1 MEARVVTKLR
11 ASHRKVSFS
20 EIEPKRE
27 SIRGAYSKIRIA
39 NKLGFIGGIA
49 MVSAALYP
57 FVDNEMIRQTLMY
70 AGIGGVVLEYV
81 SAGIGYLGE
90 RKVLDQLK
98 FKV

>member
-1 MEARVVTKLR
+1 MEARVVAKVG
-11 ASHRKVSFS
+11 ASRRKVGFGRL
-20 EIEPKRE
+20 EPKE
-27 SIRGAYSKIRIA
+27 ENIRGAYSKIRIA

-90 RKVLDQLK
+90 KKVLNQLK
-98 FKV
+98 YKV